1 MSNKNQAHKLEQIVS
16 KTQTKKQP
24 NTKFITI
31 TSGKGGVGK
40 STISANLAYI
50 LSQKGFKIGLFDA
63 DMGLANLD
71 VILNV
76 RSEKNILHLLKGE
89 AELDDIIVKVDEN
102 IILIPGESGNEIF
115 KYGDDFVYER
125 FYEQIGKLDYLDFI
139 IIDTGAGIGESIQT
153 FINAA
158 DYTVIVTTSEPAAI
172 TDAYAMMKIV
182 CEKKESLFMILN
194 QVKNQKEAELIFDKL
209 IKVASQ
215 NIQNYNKIELLG
227 SINKDSSV
235 EKCIRT
241 RSLFVK
247 ELP

>member
-76 RSEKNILHLLKGE
+76 RSEKNILHLW
-89 AELDDIIVKVDEN
+89 
-102 IILIPGESGNEIF
+102 
-115 KYGDDFVYER
+115 
-125 FYEQIGKLDYLDFI
+125 
-139 IIDTGAGIGESIQT
+139 
-153 FINAA
+153 
-158 DYTVIVTTSEPAAI
+158 
-172 TDAYAMMKIV
+172 
-182 CEKKESLFMILN
+182 KKF
-194 QVKNQKEAELIFDKL
+194 F
-209 IKVASQ
+209 
-215 NIQNYNKIELLG
+215 LLQ
-227 SINKDSSV
+227 
-235 EKCIRT
+235 
-241 RSLFVK
+241 
-247 ELP
+247 